1 MTRRLIKCNPYALAR
16 TRNALVTVLMKG
28 CLLVRDYAFALLIA
42 AAALAPASAQ
52 APAAAPAAAQ
62 VDKSKEIVCKRD
74 KETGSL
80 VKVKRTCLTRQQ
92 WAYVQETN
100 QQFARDLNNSTMS
113 RPGSQ

>member
-1 MTRRLIKCNPYALAR
+1 M
-16 TRNALVTVLMKG
+16 
-28 CLLVRDYAFALLIA
+28 RDYAFALLIA
-42 AAALAPASAQ
+42 AAALAPAAAQ
-52 APAAAPAAAQ
+52 TPAAAPP
-62 VDKSKEIVCKRD
+62 VDKSQEIVCKRD

>member
-1 MTRRLIKCNPYALAR
+1 MRYHCVALI
-16 TRNALVTVLMKG
+16 
-28 CLLVRDYAFALLIA
+28 IA
-42 AAALAPASAQ
+42 VAALAPAAAQ
-52 APAAAPAAAQ
+52 VPAAAPAATPA
-62 VDKSKEIVCKRD
+62 DKGKEIVCKRE

-92 WAYVQETN
+92 WAYVAETN

>member
-1 MTRRLIKCNPYALAR
+1 MRIT
-16 TRNALVTVLMKG
+16 
-28 CLLVRDYAFALLIA
+28 AFALLIA
-42 AAALAPASAQ
+42 VAALAPAAAQ
-52 APAAAPAAAQ
+52 APPAAAPAAAP
-62 VDKSKEIVCKRD
+62 VDKGKEIVCKRD

>member
-1 MTRRLIKCNPYALAR
+1 M
-16 TRNALVTVLMKG
+16 
-28 CLLVRDYAFALLIA
+28 RDYAFALLIA
-42 AAALAPASAQ
+42 AAALAPAAAQ
-52 APAAAPAAAQ
+52 TPAAAPP
-62 VDKSKEIVCKRD
+62 VDKSQEIVCKRD
-74 KETGSL
+74 KKTGSL

>member
-1 MTRRLIKCNPYALAR
+1 M
-16 TRNALVTVLMKG
+16 
-28 CLLVRDYAFALLIA
+28 RDYAFALLIV
-42 AAALAPASAQ
+42 AAALAPAAAQ
-52 APAAAPAAAQ
+52 TPAAAPP
-62 VDKSKEIVCKRD
+62 VDKSQEIVCKRD